1 MTNRRIAAITIS
13 TALTVALVADLVAPA
28 TVAEASPMVMTSAV
42 PQTGGLAATAAAPA
56 VSAAARSFSPALGLA
71 PSPLS
76 PFADIPLGA
85 SPLAGYA
92 KVAIDEWYI
101 FLTTGLGEHL
111 RRFIE
116 IRDSLA
122 TAAATAL
129 EIDPERMKAAWAKA
143 DHRHQLVLMAALT
156 QLGTPYRKRTN
167 KPGRGFDC
175 SGFTSFAWAAT
186 NVLMPAQ
193 SRRQINMVT
202 PIDPSVAQPGDLV
215 FYPGHIG
222 LYLGV
227 DLALVHAAD
236 YGTDVTFGKV
246 RTGRTNSVRFG
257 GPLA

>member
-13 TALTVALVADLVAPA
+13 TALTVALGADLIAPA
-28 TVAEASPMVMTSAV
+28 AVAEASPMVMTKAV
-42 PQTGGLAATAAAPA
+42 PQTGGLAETAAAPA
-56 VSAAARSFSPALGLA
+56 ASAAARSFAPALGLA
-71 PSPLS
+71 PAPLS
-76 PFADIPLGA
+76 PFADIAVGA
-85 SPLAGYA
+85 DPLAGYA
-92 KVAIDEWYI
+92 KVAIHEWYI

-122 TAAATAL
+122 TAAATQL

-156 QLGTPYRKRTN
+156 QLGTPYRKRVN

-186 NVLMPAQ
+186 NVMMPTQ

-202 PIDPSVAQPGDLV
+202 PIDPTVAQAGDLV
-215 FYPGHIG
+215 YYPGHIA

-227 DLALVHAAD
+227 DQALLHAAD
-236 YGTDVTFGKV
+236 YGTDVTFGTV
-246 RTGRTNSVRFG
+246 RSGRTSSVRFG
-257 GPLA
+257 APLA

>member
-1 MTNRRIAAITIS
+1 MTNRRITSVAIGAT
-13 TALTVALVADLVAPA
+13 LTVALGAGLLAPA
-28 TVAEASPMVMTSAV
+28 AVVEASPMVMTNAV
-42 PQTGGLAATAAAPA
+42 PQTGGLTETAAAPAATAAARSFTPA
-56 VSAAARSFSPALGLA
+56 VAPA
-71 PSPLS
+71 PLS
-76 PFADIPLGA
+76 PFADLPVGA

-92 KVAIDEWYI
+92 KVALAEWYV

-122 TAAATAL
+122 TAAATQL

-167 KPGRGFDC
+167 EPGRGFDC

-186 NVLMPAQ
+186 DVTMPTQ
-193 SRRQINMVT
+193 SRRQINMVA
-202 PIDPSVAQPGDLV
+202 PLDPSTAQPGDLV
-215 FYPGHIG
+215 YYPGHIA

-227 DLALVHAAD
+227 DLAVVHAAD
-236 YGTDVTFGKV
+236 YGTDVTFGMV
-246 RTGRTNSVRFG
+246 RSGRTNSVRFG